1 VSEQRDDHR
10 NPTLRLLVDA
20 LQEISFLRSAHER
33 RLVLDLLRDKLGN
46 GFHVNEYPETRAHL
60 FSIARTCNDRRGGLI
75 ALAEALRD
83 LEPGSLAVAH
93 ACRLIEDMSPLDLV
107 ADFDRE
113 QLFEMLHGI
122 ELPHLAELCQRVL
135 GAAAPHP
142 NLGLDR
148 LVDVWSWLEE
158 QNSRAD
164 GLPPALVFV
173 EQLATQVG
181 NGLAVRLRWWADR
194 QAYRMGLAD
203 QMRSLRGLPA
213 APVAVG
219 ADRLYLLLQLER
231 DLVDAHR
238 YVLSHWRQAGD
249 RQWRPERG
257 EDRAGSLA
265 EIERHVAELID
276 NAEAD
281 WAMSTDPIA
290 LEFILPRE
298 LVHLPLD
305 RWVLSA
311 EGGIVRR
318 LGTHYQ
324 VSVRSLE
331 RMRKRSWQRQ
341 WRARWRAV
349 WDYTGA
355 GYVCRQGR
363 QGHLDEL
370 QAALADRGDIA
381 VVLLDHRI
389 EPSAELG
396 PDALTFALREGVP
409 IVLWCRDPGV
419 GDAFAT
425 AAAELVTR
433 AGLHQIRESVRT
445 MRGRAHR
452 ADTADQVGAHV
463 SLMWDDPERLIDLCG
478 EPGAPRRE
486 VGR

>member
-1 VSEQRDDHR
+1 M
-10 NPTLRLLVDA
+10 DA
-20 LQEISFLRSAHER
+20 LQEVSSLRSVHER
-33 RLVLDLLRDKLGN
+33 RLVLELLRDKLGN

-60 FSIARTCNDRRGGLI
+60 FSIARTCHDRRGGLT

-83 LEPGSLAVAH
+83 LEPGSLAVAQ

-122 ELPHLAELCQRVL
+122 ELPQLTELCQRVL
-135 GAAAPHP
+135 GPAAPHP
-142 NLGLDR
+142 DPGLER
-148 LVDVWSWLEE
+148 LVDVWFWLED

-173 EQLATQVG
+173 EQLAARVG
-181 NGLAVRLRWWADR
+181 NGLAARLRWWADR
-194 QAYRMGLAD
+194 QAERMGLTD

-213 APVAVG
+213 PPVATG

-231 DLVDAHR
+231 DLVDENR

-257 EDRAGSLA
+257 EDRTGGLTD
-265 EIERHVAELID
+265 IERHVAELID
-276 NAEAD
+276 DAEAD

-341 WRARWRAV
+341 WRSRWRAV
-349 WDYTGA
+349 RDHTGA
-355 GYVCRQGR
+355 GYVCHQDRQD
-363 QGHLDEL
+363 HLDEL
-370 QAALADRGDIA
+370 QAVLADRGDIA

-396 PDALTFALREGVP
+396 PDALTVALREGVP
-409 IVLWCRDPGV
+409 IVLWCRDPDAGA
-419 GDAFAT
+419 AFAT
-425 AAAELVTR
+425 AAAELVAR

-445 MRGRAHR
+445 MRGKAHR
-452 ADTADQVGAHV
+452 VDTVDQVGAHV
-463 SLMWDDPERLIDLCG
+463 SLLWDDPERLIDLG